1 MIFSVFLEFNSL
13 EMFHY
18 GNDCMQKMLIVTAES
33 EDVPSR
39 SLMDGRMEWK
49 VKMWKKMWIKS

>member
-1 MIFSVFLEFNSL
+1 
-13 EMFHY
+13 
-18 GNDCMQKMLIVTAES
+18 MQKMLIVTAES